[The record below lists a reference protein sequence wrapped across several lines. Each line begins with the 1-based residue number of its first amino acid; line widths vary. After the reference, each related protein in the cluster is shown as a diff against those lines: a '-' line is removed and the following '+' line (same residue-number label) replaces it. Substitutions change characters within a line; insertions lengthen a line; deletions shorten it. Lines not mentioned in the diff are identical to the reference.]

1 MLSWMNR
8 KEMVQNHLKTA
19 LLSTGW
25 SERRGHA
32 TAVHSQLWQVQLWL
46 QLAPQRLCGHPTW
59 SGAHREGTG
68 RCDVWRDAAVH
79 PLLLPSHP
87 HVPQRLW
94 PCSQGNYKSV
104 FFCQPISSHN
114 LQKCT
119 LSFCT
124 QPPTPP
130 PSPPNPE
137 ETMLNCIIKK
147 KKICWHFS
155 RKSMACN
162 ALKHTHKT
170 ILIWNFRHGKKNM
183 HENDFVHLWWFLFV
197 WRGGDCF

>member
-1 MLSWMNR
+1 MSWMNR
-8 KEMVQNHLKTA
+8 KDMVQNHLKTA

-32 TAVHSQLWQVQLWL
+32 TAVHPQLWQVQLWL
-46 QLAPQRLCGHPTW
+46 QLAPQRLCSHPTW
-59 SGAHREGTG
+59 SGAHREGPG
-68 RCDVWRDAAVH
+68 GCDVWRDAAVH

-94 PCSQGNYKSV
+94 PCSQGNYKCVS
-104 FFCQPISSHN
+104 FCQPICSHN

-124 QPPTPP
+124 PP
-130 PSPPNPE
+130 PPNRE
-137 ETMLNCIIKK
+137 ETMFNCIIKK

-155 RKSMACN
+155 SKSMACN
-162 ALKHTHKT
+162 ILKHMNTT
-170 ILIWNFRHGKKNM
+170 ILIWNFRGDWHGKNPAWKWFCSSLVV
-183 HENDFVHLWWFLFV
+183 FVCFW
-197 WRGGDCF
+197 GGQGDCF